1 MKLSDE
7 QVRHVAK
14 LARLALTPD
23 EAARFGAQ
31 VSAVLDAVEALAQ
44 VDTTGVPAT
53 AYVLPTAPHARPD
66 VVSEQLAAGDVL
78 ANAPQAVG
86 TSFAI
91 PRVIE

>member
-1 MKLSDE
+1 MKLTVE

-14 LARLALTPD
+14 LARLALSA
-23 EAARFGAQ
+23 EEEARFGAQ
-31 VSAVLDAVEALAQ
+31 LSNILDAVETLAQ

-53 AYVLPTAPHARPD
+53 AYVLPMAPHARED
-66 VVSEQLAAGDVL
+66 AVTQHLGAEAAL

-91 PRVIE
+91 PKVID

>member
-1 MKLSDE
+1 MKLTAQ

-14 LARLALTPD
+14 LARLALTAED
-23 EAARFGAQ
+23 EARLGAQ
-31 VSAVLDAVEALAQ
+31 LSNILDAVDTLAQ

-53 AYVLPTAPHARPD
+53 AYVLPMPPHARAD
-66 VVSEQLAAGDVL
+66 EVTGHLGTDAAL
-78 ANAPQAVG
+78 QNAPQAVG

>member
-1 MKLSDE
+1 MKLSPE

-14 LARLALTPD
+14 LARLALSAD
-23 EAARFGAQ
+23 EEARFGAQ
-31 VSAVLDAVEALAQ
+31 LSNILDAVDTLAQ

-53 AYVLPTAPHARPD
+53 AYVFPMAPHARPD
-66 VVSEQLAAGDVL
+66 AVIGHVGTDAAL

-91 PRVIE
+91 PKVIE